1 MFSQVGTSSSDQQG
15 QGNKRQR
22 TAAMYH
28 RKRAV
33 TACQSCRQRKTKCD
47 NVRPVCG
54 FCSRSGAQC
63 VYPGSGSD
71 SDYSSYDPASLTILD
86 RLNHVVSLL
95 ESRPL
100 AILVNDI
107 GSYGSPHGGS
117 NLSGR
122 HASVTQPLRVAPIH
136 ASTDLATLVPED
148 DVLQVLDRPDFPSA
162 SNNCE
167 SIMRWPILQ
176 GLVPDVLS
184 FVLELNEDV
193 EAGPSDARGVS
204 GGRGVQEE
212 DFIPLSKRFLA
223 YVHVKNPI
231 LDVKDYK
238 KKVRE
243 AAENG
248 PRWDGASC
256 LVLVS
261 CAIACLSVPFHTEA
275 DVDGSPAS
283 TRSLTSAAIDPDTAA
298 SYYLAAKKRL
308 GLLQPSLLYIQCLF
322 LCGIYEMYCLR
333 PPQAWFHFNRACV
346 DLRNILW
353 TRSQKKSSQ
362 ATTQETRRLEQRLYW
377 SCVKTEYELR
387 YEIPLPPSGITQCD
401 YPDMFPSPPTE
412 LTSPSAYDRGETL
425 DDDIVPEEEKSWFY
439 YLAEI
444 SYRRMMNRAMAVM
457 ARSGEQG
464 WSDNISEAME
474 HCKEFNEQIDLWYS
488 HIPPQIDPKN
498 AVHANNELAQFLK
511 NRELSCREWIHRPFL
526 YYILHQS
533 PEDEHYGRAIP
544 LAQRCLKSC
553 VEHLFRTYGHNR
565 HHGTWYIARSCVTKA
580 LILLAAA
587 KSGRIPLPSGWKEA
601 LEIARWTVN
610 RWSGEAPDLEWAK
623 RIMEDLLGEVEKRKM
638 AERQPEADQGQP
650 YKYRA
655 LESPLH
661 IRLIH
666 ILPGKPDEDIRLRI
680 SHELLKK
687 PEQPRSLRLS
697 RRHLQRTLP
706 PGWEV
711 VETIEGRFIFMS
723 EPDDTSNGEED
734 ESEESDEGNGIIHNW
749 EHPDPTVDPALYELP
764 PLNPSQP
771 AFEALSYA
779 WGGQSEPVVATVQ
792 GEAGESLGNIKLG
805 KNLATALRHLR
816 YQDKERVLWVDAIC
830 INQNDDVERATQVLR
845 MSNIYQDCSRVII
858 WLGPEKHGIGLL
870 FSELAHIGSQIEK
883 TTNGLIMSTPD
894 TTDFSWWQSDVSVS
908 FSDEVWPAMKK
919 LGDRSWFHRLWTVQ
933 EAIMANRDSICH
945 EKRSDNP
952 IGATLAHTLGAYQAR
967 LCSDPHDKIYGL
979 LAILPPRLASEIK
992 PNYEQPVDELY
1003 KSCFLASTKAL
1014 SRWELRGCPRSP
1026 DEDTCPSWVPDLS
1039 EADPYGRRVS
1049 NHYASGCSA
1058 YTMKKTFAHWDDGE
1072 TAIRS
1077 IRSWEPEYPLTD
1089 PYPSGGTYLDA
1100 FAATFIQDGRIERR
1114 PAEGF
1119 TLDHIK
1125 DRFETEFLSTASTPV
1140 SKLTRGDMMEYVIW
1154 TRSKGRAMVTT
1165 ERGSM
1170 GLACTFAKPGDVIC
1184 VVLGCDFPVLLRPCE
1199 DNTWKFLSDCY
1210 VWDLEATQGLL
1221 GSLPPPWQ
1229 AQLFYDPVSEHRSYT
1244 RYRNPETGRLTAEDP
1259 RLEPLVGWQRVS
1271 LEELGRDLTGDDP
1284 EVYDFFRNT
1293 EDGRIVDSDPRLK
1306 PEALKS
1312 RGVNL
1317 ETFVL
1322 S

>member
-1 MFSQVGTSSSDQQG
+1 MFSQGGTSSSGQQG
-15 QGNKRQR
+15 QGNKRPR

-33 TACQSCRQRKTKCD
+33 TACQSCRLRKTKCD

-63 VYPGSGSD
+63 VYPGSGPD

-100 AILVNDI
+100 AVLVN
-107 GSYGSPHGGS
+107 GSGTYDSPHEAS
-117 NLSGR
+117 NLIGG
-122 HASVTQPLRVAPIH
+122 HASIAQPLRVAPIH
-136 ASTDLATLVPED
+136 TSRDLTTLVPED

-167 SIMRWPILQ
+167 SIMRWPIFQ
-176 GLVPDVLS
+176 GLVPEVHC
-184 FVLELNEDV
+184 FVLELDEDV
-193 EAGPSDARGVS
+193 EARFSDARGVS
-204 GGRGVQEE
+204 AGRGVQEE

-283 TRSLTSAAIDPDTAA
+283 TRSSTTTVVDPDTAA

-322 LCGIYEMYCLR
+322 LCGIYEMYCLH
-333 PPQAWFHFNRACV
+333 PLQAWFHFNRACA

-353 TRSQKKSSQ
+353 TRTQKRSSQ

-387 YEIPLPPSGITQCD
+387 YEIPLPPSGIAQCD

-412 LTSPSAYDRGETL
+412 LTSQSAYDRGDNF
-425 DDDIVPEEEKSWFY
+425 DDDIFPEEEKSWFY

-457 ARSGEQG
+457 ARNGEQG

-498 AVHANNELAQFLK
+498 TVHANNELAQFLK

-526 YYILHQS
+526 FYIIHKS

-544 LAQRCLKSC
+544 LAQRCL
-553 VEHLFRTYGHNR
+553 
-565 HHGTWYIARSCVTKA
+565 
-580 LILLAAA
+580 
-587 KSGRIPLPSGWKEA
+587 
-601 LEIARWTVN
+601 
-610 RWSGEAPDLEWAK
+610 
-623 RIMEDLLGEVEKRKM
+623 
-638 AERQPEADQGQP
+638 
-650 YKYRA
+650 
-655 LESPLH
+655 
-661 IRLIH
+661 
-666 ILPGKPDEDIRLRI
+666 
-680 SHELLKK
+680 EL
-687 PEQPRSLRLS
+687 
-697 RRHLQRTLP
+697 TLP

-711 VETIEGRFIFMS
+711 VETVEGRFVFMS
-723 EPDDTSNGEED
+723 ESDDASSEESEEND
-734 ESEESDEGNGIIHNW
+734 ESDESDEGSGRVHTW
-749 EHPDPTVDPALYELP
+749 QHPDPTIDPVLYELP
-764 PLNPSQP
+764 PLNPAEP
-771 AFEALSYA
+771 AFEALSYV
-779 WGGQSEPVVATVQ
+779 WGRQRDPVVTTVE

-805 KNLATALRHLR
+805 KNLATALKHLR

-830 INQNDDVERATQVLR
+830 INQNDDVERGSQVLR
-845 MSNIYQDCSRVII
+845 MSSIYQDCSRVII
-858 WLGPEKHGIGLL
+858 WIGPEKHDIGLL

-883 TTNGLIMSTPD
+883 TTNGLIMSSPD
-894 TTDFSWWQSDVSVS
+894 TTDFSWRQSDEPVS
-908 FSDEVWPAMKK
+908 FSYEVWSAMKK
-919 LGDRSWFHRLWTVQ
+919 LGGRSWFHRLWTVQ
-933 EAIMANRDSICH
+933 EAIMANRDSIMQSGDAIISWPLFRRAVACLLH
-945 EKRSDNP
+945 KDEMPMARISISVMRSAAKNP
-952 IGATLAHTLGAYQAR
+952 IGATLEHTLDAYQAR
-967 LCSDPHDKIYGL
+967 LCSDSHDKIYGL
-979 LAILPPRLASEIK
+979 LAILPPSFASQIK
-992 PNYEQPVDELY
+992 PDYEQPVDELY

-1014 SRWELRGCPRSP
+1014 KRWELRGRPRNP

-1049 NHYASGCSA
+1049 HHYASGCSA
-1058 YTMKKTFAHWDDGE
+1058 LQYEYQAPNLLKVVGIRFDTVKSVSEKTFDHWDDGE
-1072 TAIRS
+1072 TAIGC
-1077 IRSWEPEYPLTD
+1077 IRSWEPECPLTD
-1089 PYPSGGTYLDA
+1089 PYPGGGTYLDA

-1119 TLDHIK
+1119 TLEHVK
-1125 DRFETEFLSTASTPV
+1125 ERFKTEFLSTASTPV

-1165 ERGSM
+1165 ERGSI
-1170 GLACTFAKPGDVIC
+1170 GLACTFAKPVSGDVIC
-1184 VVLGCDFPVLLRPCE
+1184 VVLGCDFPVLLRPCG

-1210 VWDLEATQGLL
+1210 VWDIEATQGLL
-1221 GSLPPPWQ
+1221 GPLPSPWQ
-1229 AQLFYDPVSEHRSYT
+1229 AQLLYDPVTEQRSYA
-1244 RYRNPETGRLTAEDP
+1244 RYHNLETGELTAEDP
-1259 RLEPLVGWQRVS
+1259 RLEPLAGWQRVS
-1271 LEELGRDLTGDDP
+1271 VEELGRDLTGDDP
-1284 EVYDFFRNT
+1284 EVYDFFRNM
-1293 EDGRIVDSDPRLK
+1293 EDGRIVDSDPRLE

-1317 ETFVL
+1317 ETFIL